1 MTRDPPATLAETHSA
16 VLVLMGDRAYKVK
29 KPVDLGFLDFSTRQL
44 REEACHREVRLNRRM
59 AGDVYLGVADV
70 RGPDGEL
77 CDHLVVMRRL
87 PGEERMSTLVTSG
100 HDLRPALW
108 SVAHQLAALH
118 AASPAAGRFAD
129 VARVATV
136 RRHWRENLAVLAD
149 RVLALRPE
157 HRPDH
162 IEDLVERYLR
172 GRDALFEERI
182 AIGCVV
188 DGHGDLRAEDVF
200 VTPDGP
206 RVLDCLDFSDELR
219 WGDRLLDAA
228 FLAMDLD
235 DLGRPD
241 LAGAFLAWQREL
253 SGDTWPESL
262 AHHYIAYRA
271 SVRAKVAAI
280 KAAQREDPA
289 AGEVERYCEL
299 TVRHLEAGR
308 VGLILIGGLP
318 GTGKTS
324 LARGIGERSGAV
336 VLSSDEV
343 RRELGEP
350 VTGSPPGVDEG
361 RYAPAA
367 RLAVYDE
374 MLARAGALLRRGE
387 RVVLDASWADG
398 PVRRRARDLAEATSS
413 DLYELCCTVPPAVAE
428 ARIAARRA
436 DNTTASEATVD
447 VARSMAAR
455 FDAWPEAHLVDT
467 DAPLSA
473 VIHSASKH
481 LGPGPFL
488 VPR

>member
-1 MTRDPPATLAETHSA
+1 M
-16 VLVLMGDRAYKVK
+16 
-29 KPVDLGFLDFSTRQL
+29 
-44 REEACHREVRLNRRM
+44 
-59 AGDVYLGVADV
+59 
-70 RGPDGEL
+70 
-77 CDHLVVMRRL
+77 
-87 PGEERMSTLVTSG
+87 
-100 HDLRPALW
+100 
-108 SVAHQLAALH
+108 
-118 AASPAAGRFAD
+118 
-129 VARVATV
+129 

-149 RVLALRPE
+149 RASALRPD
-157 HRPDH
+157 HRPDR

-182 AIGCVV
+182 ATGCVV
-188 DGHGDLRAEDVF
+188 DGHGDLRAEDIF

-206 RVLDCLDFSDELR
+206 RVLDCLDFSDDLR

-280 KAAQREDPA
+280 TAAQREDPA
-289 AGEVERYCEL
+289 AAEVERYCEL

-324 LARGIGERSGAV
+324 LAQGIGERSGAV

-343 RRELGEP
+343 RRELDEP
-350 VTGSPPGVDEG
+350 LTGPAPGVDEG
-361 RYAPAA
+361 RYEPAA

-398 PVRRRARDLAEATSS
+398 SVRRRARDLAEATSS
-413 DLYELCCTVPPAVAE
+413 DLHELCCAVPTAVAE
-428 ARIAARRA
+428 ARIAARRS
-436 DNTTASEATVD
+436 DGTNASEATVD
-447 VARSMAAR
+447 VARSMATR

>member
-1 MTRDPPATLAETHSA
+1 M
-16 VLVLMGDRAYKVK
+16 
-29 KPVDLGFLDFSTRQL
+29 
-44 REEACHREVRLNRRM
+44 
-59 AGDVYLGVADV
+59 
-70 RGPDGEL
+70 
-77 CDHLVVMRRL
+77 
-87 PGEERMSTLVTSG
+87 
-100 HDLRPALW
+100 
-108 SVAHQLAALH
+108 
-118 AASPAAGRFAD
+118 
-129 VARVATV
+129 
-136 RRHWRENLAVLAD
+136 
-149 RVLALRPE
+149 
-157 HRPDH
+157 
-162 IEDLVERYLR
+162 
-172 GRDALFEERI
+172 
-182 AIGCVV
+182 
-188 DGHGDLRAEDVF
+188 
-200 VTPDGP
+200 TPDGP

-271 SVRAKVAAI
+271 SIRAKVAAI
-280 KAAQREDPA
+280 KAAQREEPA
-289 AGEVERYCEL
+289 AAEVERYCEL

-308 VGLILIGGLP
+308 VGLVLIGGLP

-324 LARGIGERSGAV
+324 LAHGLGEGSGAV

-350 VTGSPPGVDEG
+350 VTGAAPGVDEG
-361 RYAPAA
+361 RYAPGA

-398 PVRRRARDLAEATSS
+398 SVRRARDLAEATSS
-413 DLYELCCTVPPAVAE
+413 DLHELCCAVPSAVAE
-428 ARIAARRA
+428 ARIAARRSGGT
-436 DNTTASEATVD
+436 NASEATVE
-447 VARSMAAR
+447 VSRSMATR
-455 FDAWPEAHLVDT
+455 FDPWPEAHLIDT

-473 VIHSASKH
+473 VVHAASNH